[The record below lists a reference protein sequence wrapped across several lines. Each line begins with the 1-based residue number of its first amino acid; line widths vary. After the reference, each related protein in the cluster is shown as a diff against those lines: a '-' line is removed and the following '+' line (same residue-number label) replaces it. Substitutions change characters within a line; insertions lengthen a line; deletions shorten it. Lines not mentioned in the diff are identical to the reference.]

1 MLHISPFGSA
11 AAREIIRQFWG
22 TKPEFTLIAPP
33 VPGMD
38 MIQCGMVKKTIGG
51 SGAKGGRRGQGRG
64 KPGRLE
70 HDVPNEIWSLGGIS
84 QRLFAGA
91 MGTGFIPTKS
101 MMGTT
106 IAEDNK
112 EAFKVIDDPFGSGKK
127 IGIIKALNPDL
138 SIIHGYAA
146 DRCGNTILCQGD
158 SIVDEYSAWASKN
171 PVVVTVEKLV
181 STAYIREHSPLLVK
195 IPGYRVNSVSV
206 VPFGA
211 HPNYLPPWRDLPEFS
226 GYFEDEE
233 MVEEHR
239 KALYD
244 PEALEAWI
252 KKWILDCLTHEE
264 YLRQLGPNRI
274 QKIQDEARVD
284 LEAVKLPS
292 ILEKISLSTACNDKE
307 MMIAAGAR
315 KIQEAVLNR
324 GRKVVLCGV
333 GPGALVAF
341 LAYYQLKRQ
350 GIHIS
355 LMVGNGVF
363 DFSPRPGEP
372 NLTSFPNWDT
382 MLMRQNYFGA
392 YSLIINGENQQSIS
406 IIGAGQI
413 DQFGNLNSGI
423 EGGKIVVAAPGG
435 AADAFQACETLAVM
449 NQSKT
454 RFLDKVPYITSDGAK
469 IKTLVSSLGVFEK
482 LGGDKEFSL
491 TGCLANPKFPSLEDK
506 IRNIRENCGWD
517 LKVSSTVTEIASPTY
532 EELMT
537 LRIIDPD
544 GIYRGE

>member
-1 MLHISPFGSA
+1 
-11 AAREIIRQFWG
+11 
-22 TKPEFTLIAPP
+22 
-33 VPGMD
+33 
-38 MIQCGMVKKTIGG
+38 MVKKTIGG

-146 DRCGNTILCQGD
+146 DRHGNTILCQGD

>member
-1 MLHISPFGSA
+1 
-11 AAREIIRQFWG
+11 
-22 TKPEFTLIAPP
+22 
-33 VPGMD
+33 
-38 MIQCGMVKKTIGG
+38 
-51 SGAKGGRRGQGRG
+51 
-64 KPGRLE
+64 
-70 HDVPNEIWSLGGIS
+70 
-84 QRLFAGA
+84 
-91 MGTGFIPTKS
+91 
-101 MMGTT
+101 
-106 IAEDNK
+106 
-112 EAFKVIDDPFGSGKK
+112 
-127 IGIIKALNPDL
+127 
-138 SIIHGYAA
+138 
-146 DRCGNTILCQGD
+146 
-158 SIVDEYSAWASKN
+158 
-171 PVVVTVEKLV
+171 
-181 STAYIREHSPLLVK
+181 
-195 IPGYRVNSVSV
+195 
-206 VPFGA
+206 
-211 HPNYLPPWRDLPEFS
+211 
-226 GYFEDEE
+226 